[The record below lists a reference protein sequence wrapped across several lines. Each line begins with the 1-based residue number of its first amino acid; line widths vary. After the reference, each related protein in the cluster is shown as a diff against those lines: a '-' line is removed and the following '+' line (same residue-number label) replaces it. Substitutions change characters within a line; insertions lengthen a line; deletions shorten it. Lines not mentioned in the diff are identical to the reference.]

1 MTKSAVQIAQAAAI
15 EAVRARAAQSPVYHA
30 YGVVDLQPVKTYA
43 TKENALKAVQKKFV
57 NLKSDTRLFNVVIL
71 PTEDGRFFPVL
82 CNCSQSNGG
91 FQIAIHSG
99 FNVIN

>member
-1 MTKSAVQIAQAAAI
+1 MSKYNAAQVAQAAAI
-15 EAVRARAAQSPVYHA
+15 EAVRAQRAPVYHA
-30 YGVVDLQPVKTYA
+30 YGVIDLQPVKTYA
-43 TKENALKAVQKKFV
+43 SKENAIKAVEKKFV